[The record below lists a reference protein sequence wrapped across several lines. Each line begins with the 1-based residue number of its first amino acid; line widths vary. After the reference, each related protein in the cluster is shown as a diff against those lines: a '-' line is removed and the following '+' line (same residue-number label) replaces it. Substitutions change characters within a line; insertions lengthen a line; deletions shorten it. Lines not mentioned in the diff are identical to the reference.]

1 MKNKAN
7 SYHSQVNR
15 EKSDLK
21 EMTSDPTRASEQ
33 FLKFLQH
40 INLDTVNSLLS
51 TPQTWIKAYD

>member
-1 MKNKAN
+1 MKIKAN

-33 FLKFLQH
+33 FLKFL
-40 INLDTVNSLLS
+40 
-51 TPQTWIKAYD
+51 